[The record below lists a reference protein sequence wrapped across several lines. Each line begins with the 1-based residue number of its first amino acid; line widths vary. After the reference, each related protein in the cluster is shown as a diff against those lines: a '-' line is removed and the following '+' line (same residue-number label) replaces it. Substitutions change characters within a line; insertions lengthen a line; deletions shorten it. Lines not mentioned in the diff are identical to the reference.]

1 MTLSND
7 IIKLEY
13 AKFWIDNGIL
23 LCDIF
28 NQDET
33 RNLNEETVDS
43 YLTAISTLCKGQRMP
58 LIIDLR
64 NTRGAFLNAAAK
76 KLADSPQFA
85 NLIIVEAFVVNS
97 FKIKLLIN
105 SYKRIYEPITPF
117 KIFKDYSEALI
128 FSMNAKNT
136 INGSN

>member
-1 MTLSND
+1 MTLNNN
-7 IIKLEY
+7 IIQLGC

-23 LCDIF
+23 LCEIF

-43 YLTAISTLCKGQRMP
+43 YLTAISALCKGQRMP

-85 NLIIVEAFVVNS
+85 KLIIVEAFVVNS

-117 KIFKDYSEALI
+117 KIFKDYSEALT

-136 INGSN
+136 IYGSN

>member
-1 MTLSND
+1 MTLDND

-13 AKFWIDNGIL
+13 AKFWIDNEIL
-23 LCDIF
+23 FCEI
-28 NQDET
+28 NNRDET
-33 RNLNEETVDS
+33 RNLSEETVDS

-58 LIIDLR
+58 LLIDLR
-64 NTRGAFLNAAAK
+64 NTRGAFLNTAAK

-85 NLIIVEAFVVNS
+85 KLIVVEAFVINS

-105 SYKRIYEPITPF
+105 SFKRIYEPITPF
-117 KIFKDYSEALI
+117 KIFKDYNEALT

-136 INGSN
+136 VYGSN